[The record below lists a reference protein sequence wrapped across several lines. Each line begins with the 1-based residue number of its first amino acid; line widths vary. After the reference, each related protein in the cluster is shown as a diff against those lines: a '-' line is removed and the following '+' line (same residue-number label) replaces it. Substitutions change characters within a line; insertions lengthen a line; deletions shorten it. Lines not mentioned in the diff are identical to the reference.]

1 MSQLTSSRFFVFVL
15 ALVLIGVITAAAK
28 ENYRKYQI
36 NKETGI
42 FKEEIEFL
50 KEKNKSLSNL
60 LNYFNSEKSLEKEAR
75 LKFNLLKEGEKL
87 VIISPNE
94 KADLTKN
101 QSLEYEESN
110 GLSNFKKWRGYLFD
124 KDFKE

>member
-42 FKEEIEFL
+42 L
-50 KEKNKSLSNL
+50 K
-60 LNYFNSEKSLEKEAR
+60 
-75 LKFNLLKEGEKL
+75 
-87 VIISPNE
+87 
-94 KADLTKN
+94 
-101 QSLEYEESN
+101 
-110 GLSNFKKWRGYLFD
+110 KK
-124 KDFKE
+124 